1 MRRKR
6 IIPWLAV
13 FAASLVLVVFAA
25 ETLVVKI
32 QTTQLRGKPQFFAP
46 AVAPLKAGDRL
57 TKLAEASGWMQVRTA
72 AGAAGWVH
80 GSAVAPP
87 GTQIFAGAGDMKTQA
102 TASEVALA
110 GKGFNRQV
118 EDSYRAKN
126 KGVSYV
132 WVDRMV
138 QMRISTA
145 QVQEFLKIGRM
156 AGAGGGR

>member
-6 IIPWLAV
+6 IMPWLAV

>member
-1 MRRKR
+1 M
-6 IIPWLAV
+6 PWLAV

>member
-6 IIPWLAV
+6 IVPWPAV
-13 FAASLVLVVFAA
+13 FAASLVLAAFAA
-25 ETLVVKI
+25 ETLVIKV

-57 TKLAEASGWMQVRTA
+57 TKLAEASGWIQVRTA
-72 AGAAGWVH
+72 AGTAGWVH

-87 GTQIFAGAGDMKTQA
+87 GTQVFAVAGDMKTQA
-102 TASEVALA
+102 TANEVSLA

-126 KGVSYV
+126 KAVSYV

-138 QMRISTA
+138 QMRISSSQA
-145 QVQEFLKIGRM
+145 EEFLKSGRL